1 MNNMDLS
8 KITSGLSV
16 NKSEKTKKQE
26 EIRLNQKASGSKSF
40 GGYNSISQGLA
51 EKTGKKV
58 ERKQISFQDLQSSR
72 KWIDTLN
79 NSDNLMEI
87 KETIEALYQLLHETE
102 AALIM
107 SPKNMALADQV
118 KTIKQYLAEL
128 KPAKNKLKA
137 AKIAYKK

>member
-1 MNNMDLS
+1 MDLS
-8 KITSGLSV
+8 NIVNGLQM
-16 NKSEKTKKQE
+16 NKSAKTKKQE
-26 EIRLNQKASGSKSF
+26 EIRINQKASGSKSF
-40 GGYNSISQGLA
+40 GGYNTISQGLA

-58 ERKQISFQDLQSSR
+58 ERKQISFQDLKSSR

-87 KETIEALYQLLHETE
+87 KETIEALYELLHETE

-107 SPKNMALADQV
+107 SPRNTALADQV
-118 KTIKQYLAEL
+118 KTIKQHLAEL
-128 KPAKNKLKA
+128 KPAETKLKA